1 MKKLL
6 LSSLLVCLSVKA
18 MDEKLI
24 VTDKEEKLPD
34 RFKTSHEL
42 GLAWQDGSQEK
53 VEKIKEQWQQV
64 MAEMIARRKQK
75 AERKERIR
83 ATWGSIVALL
93 QEKREINKEKQ
104 ESASRRDSGRPATP
118 HPDFKKS
125 EKLSYAAVVAGKKAS
140 ISEDEQLLLDLE
152 FPEKKK
158 KKNKRSKW
166 ERREQE
172 AQQRAIVASR
182 AGYTKLD

>member
-1 MKKLL
+1 MKKLFF
-6 LSSLLVCLSVKA
+6 SSLLLCLSVKA

-24 VTDKEEKLPD
+24 VTDKKEKLPD

-42 GLAWQDGSQEK
+42 GLKWNDGSQEE

-64 MAEMIARRKQK
+64 MAEMIARSKQK
-75 AERKERIR
+75 SERKERIR

-93 QEKREINKEKQ
+93 QQNKEKQ
-104 ESASRRDSGRPATP
+104 ESASRRDSGRPSTP
-118 HPDFKKS
+118 HPDHQIKEKK
-125 EKLSYAAVVAGKKAS
+125 SYAAVVAGKKAS

-152 FPEKKK
+152 LPEKKK

-166 ERREQE
+166 VRREQE
-172 AQQRAIVASR
+172 AQQRAIAAGR